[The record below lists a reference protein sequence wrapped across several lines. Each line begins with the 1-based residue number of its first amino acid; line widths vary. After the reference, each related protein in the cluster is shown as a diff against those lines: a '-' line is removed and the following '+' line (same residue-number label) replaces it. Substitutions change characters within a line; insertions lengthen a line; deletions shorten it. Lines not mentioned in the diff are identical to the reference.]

1 LGFEQ
6 HGIVTTAGSY
16 QSANDK
22 RVHFG
27 LGQDKRAKLIEIL
40 WPSGI
45 EQRIEDVAADQI
57 LTVKEP
63 RGAPKPGPAR

>member
-1 LGFEQ
+1 
-6 HGIVTTAGSY
+6 V
-16 QSANDK
+16 
-22 RVHFG
+22 
-27 LGQDKRAKLIEIL
+27 EIL

-63 RGAPKPGPAR
+63 PRGAAKPGTSR